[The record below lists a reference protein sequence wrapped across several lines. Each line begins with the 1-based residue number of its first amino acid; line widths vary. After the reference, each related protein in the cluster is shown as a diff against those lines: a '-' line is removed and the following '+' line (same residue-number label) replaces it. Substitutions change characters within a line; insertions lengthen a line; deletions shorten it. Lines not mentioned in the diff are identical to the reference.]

1 MGLAQYTLDLSTLP
15 LPTAGPSEGNPFR
28 FYVVIDPD
36 NAIPDETHEWHQTT
50 VMLTPD
56 TGFGLDGNGCV
67 DIQDA
72 QGSSIEKI
80 CIPAIPANENNV
92 SHSYGEA
99 RDCAQQQ

>member
-1 MGLAQYTLDLSTLP
+1 M
-15 LPTAGPSEGNPFR
+15 
-28 FYVVIDPD
+28 VIDLN
-36 NAIPDETHEWHQTT
+36 NAIPDGTHEWHQTT

-72 QGSSIEKI
+72 RAQGEII

-92 SHSYGEA
+92 SYSYGEA